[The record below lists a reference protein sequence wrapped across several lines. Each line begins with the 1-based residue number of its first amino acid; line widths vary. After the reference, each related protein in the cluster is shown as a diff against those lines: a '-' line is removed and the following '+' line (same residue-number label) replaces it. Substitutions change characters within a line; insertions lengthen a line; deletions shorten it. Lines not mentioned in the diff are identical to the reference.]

1 MMRVLFH
8 AHNKWKPRVWQIET
22 IGSQRYIYYDI
33 LEAKKK
39 ECPTLRVMPMKV
51 TPLKGDKDNDITA
64 LINPIANGEI
74 YLHENMK
81 ELIGEIKNFP
91 HGLTKDLLDMLGKLN
106 KFYWRR
112 RAIPKKPKW
121 EYRDIAEED
130 SGRDSLTGY

>member
-1 MMRVLFH
+1 MGMG
-8 AHNKWKPRVWQIET
+8 ET
-22 IGSQRYIYYDI
+22 FYKDDK
-33 LEAKKK
+33 EWAKKK

-74 YLHENMK
+74 YLRENMK

-106 KFYWRR
+106 KFYWSR

-121 EYRDIAEED
+121 EYRNVEEEY